1 MGRKRGRRV
10 EKVKHGYADKKRN
23 VRVRS
28 DAEGLEKVV
37 ERRVERGYRKGY
49 KRRHAGEEVGVRRS
63 KKKGGRKKSGGKNRG
78 GRRVELGYTTLG
90 TPVRHE
96 RKSRSKPSR
105 PMRVSKMER
114 WGRKGERGT
123 YRRQTTEGRR
133 TAEEARKKELGGMMR
148 VWAH

>member
-10 EKVKHGYADKKRN
+10 EKVKHGYADKKRS
-23 VRVRS
+23 VRVTS

-49 KRRHAGEEVGVRRS
+49 KRR
-63 KKKGGRKKSGGKNRG
+63 KKSGEGKGGKNRG
-78 GRRVELGYTTLG
+78 GRRLELGYTTLG
-90 TPVRHE
+90 TPVRQE

-105 PMRVSKMER
+105 PMRVSKRER

-133 TAEEARKKELGGMMR
+133 TAEEARQKEVGGVMR
-148 VWAH
+148 MWAN

>member
-10 EKVKHGYADKKRN
+10 EKVKNGYADKKRN

-37 ERRVERGYRKGY
+37 VRRVERGYRKGY

-63 KKKGGRKKSGGKNRG
+63 KKKGGRKNRG

-90 TPVRHE
+90 TPVRQE
-96 RKSRSKPSR
+96 RKSRSKQSR
-105 PMRVSKMER
+105 PMRVSKKER